1 MFLNLTCLACIVQQD
16 GLQEGMPD
24 MEEQRFALQRLDLL
38 QHIHGRLRAGR
49 CIQRAQ
55 QRRQHAHVQPP
66 PLRQLFS
73 RHRLDLRAQ
82 RARQV
87 SAGSV
92 RAWNSTP
99 A

>member
-1 MFLNLTCLACIVQQD
+1 
-16 GLQEGMPD
+16 

-38 QHIHGRLRAGR
+38 QRIQGRLQAGGR
-49 CIQRAQ
+49 IQRAQ

-66 PLRQLFS
+66 PLCQLLS

-82 RARQV
+82 SARQA

-92 RAWNSTP
+92 RAWSSTP